1 MTKTLDKV
9 ADAKVADA
17 SAYVNGGESQP
28 LPESLLEAENALAEL
43 ASVFFPAD
51 ETLTQLTDGLLK
63 RRQARPSADA
73 EWPDVVSR
81 YRILVEQIPA
91 VVFMAFLDQGIS
103 EAYVSPQIEA
113 MLGFTQAEWLNDP
126 VRWFQQIHPDDKSR
140 WSTEAAHTF
149 LSGEPLRSVY
159 RVLARDGR
167 VVWFH
172 CEVRMVRHPDGRPW
186 FIHGV
191 GFDITELKQ
200 TEEALKQA
208 RDGLELRVRERTKEL
223 GEANAELQQEIS
235 VRQRA
240 EAALRE
246 AHAGLER
253 RVSERTIELARANEV
268 LLTEVGERRRAENAL
283 RKSEDMLRGI
293 FEHAP
298 DTIVVIDLQGR
309 IERVNAQV
317 EQMFGYQ
324 SEELLGRQVE
334 ELLPKLFKR
343 RLTKPRTDNS
353 ADPHLRPMGAGLE
366 LRGRRRDGSEF
377 PVEVMLSP
385 IAVAAGSLVIAII
398 RNITRR
404 KQSDAALRESADRLK
419 ILSRRLIEVQ
429 EAERRSLALEL
440 HDEFGQVLTGLK
452 LTLEMCAR
460 LPADEARAS
469 ITQAQAL
476 VNDLMAR
483 ARKMSLDLRPATLD
497 HLGLLSALLWHIKQY
512 SAQTQVRVQ
521 FKHSGLEGQR
531 FPAEV
536 ETAGYRIVQEALT
549 NVARHAETDE
559 ATVLIWADR
568 HGLTI
573 QIEDQGRGFDA
584 ETALA
589 ADHTS
594 GLAGMRE
601 RVALLGGHFII
612 ESHPGKGTRLTAEF
626 NVGDEQPPPPRDS
639 GAAGE

>member
-1 MTKTLDKV
+1 MKTLDKPEE
-9 ADAKVADA
+9 AT
-17 SAYVNGGESQP
+17 AYLNGGQSPP
-28 LPESLLEAENALAEL
+28 LPEGLLEAESALAQL
-43 ASVFFPAD
+43 ASVFLPTD
-51 ETLTQLTDGLLK
+51 ETVRQLADGFLDK
-63 RRQARPSADA
+63 WKAQPDA

-126 VRWFQQIHPDDKSR
+126 VRWYSQIHPEDKSR

-159 RVLARDGR
+159 RVLARDRR

-191 GFDITELKQ
+191 GFDITDLKQ
-200 TEEALKQA
+200 AEEALTQA
-208 RDGLELRVRERTKEL
+208 RDQLELRVGERTKEL
-223 GEANAELQQEIS
+223 GEANAELQQEIA

-240 EAALRE
+240 EALLRE
-246 AHAGLER
+246 THADLER
-253 RVSERTIELARANEV
+253 RVSERTNELARANEI
-268 LLTEVGERRRAENAL
+268 LLTEVGERRRAEAAL

-293 FEHAP
+293 FEFAP
-298 DTIVVIDLQGR
+298 DTIVVIDRGGR

-317 EQMFGYQ
+317 ARMFGYD

-334 ELLPKLFKR
+334 ILLPERFR
-343 RLTKPRTDNS
+343 RRHTKHRS
-353 ADPHLRPMGAGLE
+353 GFLSDPHLRPMGAGLE
-366 LRGRRRDGSEF
+366 LYGRRKDGGEF
-377 PVEVMLSP
+377 PVEIMLSP
-385 IAVAAGSLVIAII
+385 VEAASGSMVIAVI
-398 RNITRR
+398 RDITRR
-404 KQSDAALRESADRLK
+404 KRADAALRESADRLK

-440 HDEFGQVLTGLK
+440 HDEFGQILTGLK
-452 LTLEMCAR
+452 LTLEMCERQPEGAAR
-460 LPADEARAS
+460 QGIA
-469 ITQAQAL
+469 QAQAL

-512 SAQTQVRVQ
+512 SAQTQVRVL
-521 FKHSGLEGQR
+521 FRHSGLEGRR

-536 ETAGYRIVQEALT
+536 ETASYRIVQEALT
-549 NVARHAETDE
+549 NVARHAETSE
-559 ATVLIWADR
+559 ATVLVWADP
-568 HGLTI
+568 HALTI
-573 QIEDQGRGFDA
+573 RIEDEGKGFDT

-601 RVALLGGHFII
+601 RAALLGGHFTI
-612 ESHPGKGTRLTAEF
+612 ESRPGKGARLTAEF
-626 NVGDEQPPPPRDS
+626 NVGGDEKD
-639 GAAGE
+639 AARGGG

>member
-1 MTKTLDKV
+1 MMMKTLDKV
-9 ADAKVADA
+9 EAA
-17 SAYVNGGESQP
+17 STYLNGEGSPP
-28 LPESLLEAENALAEL
+28 LPESLLAAESALAQL

-51 ETLTQLTDGLLK
+51 ETVKLLTGDLVTRWK
-63 RRQARPSADA
+63 AMPTADA

-126 VRWFQQIHPDDKSR
+126 VRWFQQIHPDDKAR

-172 CEVRMVRHPDGRPW
+172 CEVRMVRHADGRPW

-191 GFDITELKQ
+191 GFDISELKQ
-200 TEEALKQA
+200 AEAALTQA
-208 RDGLELRVRERTKEL
+208 RDGLELRVHERTHEL
-223 GEANAELQQEIS
+223 GEANAELQQEIA

-246 AHAGLER
+246 AQAGLER
-253 RVSERTIELARANEV
+253 RVSARTIELARANEI
-268 LLTEVGERRRAENAL
+268 LLTEIGERRRAEDAL

-298 DTIVVIDLQGR
+298 DTIVVIDLEGR

-317 EQMFGYQ
+317 EQMFGYH

-334 ELLPKLFKR
+334 ELLPELFR
-343 RLTKPRTDNS
+343 RRITKQRTDKVVDS
-353 ADPHLRPMGAGLE
+353 HLRSMGAGLE
-366 LRGRRRDGSEF
+366 MHGRRKDGGEL
-377 PVEVMLSP
+377 PVEVMVSP
-385 IAVAAGSLVIAII
+385 IAIATGTLVIAII
-398 RNITRR
+398 RDITRR
-404 KQSDAALRESADRLK
+404 KQSEAALRESADRLK

-440 HDEFGQVLTGLK
+440 HDEFGQILTGLK
-452 LTLEMCAR
+452 LTLEMCER
-460 LPADEARAS
+460 QPAGEARAG

-521 FKHSGLEGQR
+521 FKHGGVEGQR
-531 FPAEV
+531 FPAEI
-536 ETAGYRIVQEALT
+536 ETASYRIVQEALT
-549 NVARHAETDE
+549 NVARHAETFE
-559 ATVLIWADR
+559 AMVLVWADL

-573 QIEDQGRGFDA
+573 QIEDHGKGFDA

-601 RVALLGGHFII
+601 RASLLGGHFTI
-612 ESHPGKGTRLTAEF
+612 ESHPGEGTRLTAEF
-626 NVGDEQPPPPRDS
+626 NIGGDQQQQQQR
-639 GAAGE
+639 GGGE

>member
-1 MTKTLDKV
+1 MTMKAFHQ
-9 ADAKVADA
+9 ADDA
-17 SAYVNGGESQP
+17 TAYLNGEGSPP
-28 LPESLLEAENALAEL
+28 LPESLLAAESALAKL

-51 ETLTQLTDGLLK
+51 ETFEQFTGGLLSK
-63 RRQARPSADA
+63 WKARPAAAAA

-172 CEVRMVRHPDGRPW
+172 CEVRMVRHDDGRPW

-191 GFDITELKQ
+191 GFDISELKQ
-200 TEEALKQA
+200 AEAALTQA

-235 VRQRA
+235 VRQQA

-246 AHAGLER
+246 AHAELEG
-253 RVSERTIELARANEV
+253 RVSERTTELARANEI
-268 LLTEVGERRRAENAL
+268 LLTEVGERRRAEDAL
-283 RKSEDMLRGI
+283 RKSETMLSGI

-298 DTIVVIDLQGR
+298 DTIVVIDRHGR
-309 IERVNAQV
+309 IERVNAQA
-317 EQMFGYQ
+317 ELMFGYQ
-324 SEELLGRQVE
+324 SDELLGRQIE
-334 ELLPKLFKR
+334 ELLPERFR
-343 RLTKPRTDNS
+343 RRETSHPVGFL
-353 ADPHLRPMGAGLE
+353 ADPHPRPPGAGLE
-366 LRGRRRDGSEF
+366 LYGRRRDGGEF
-377 PVEVMLSP
+377 PVEIMLSP
-385 IAVAAGSLVIAII
+385 VEAASGSMVIAVI
-398 RNITRR
+398 RDITRR
-404 KQSDAALRESADRLK
+404 KRADAALRESADRLQT
-419 ILSRRLIEVQ
+419 LSRRLIEVQ

-440 HDEFGQVLTGLK
+440 HDEFGQILTGLK
-452 LTLEMCAR
+452 LTLEMCER
-460 LPADEARAS
+460 LPAGEARAY
-469 ITQAQAL
+469 TRQAQAL

-497 HLGLLSALLWHIKQY
+497 HLGLLSALLSHIKQY
-512 SAQTQVRVQ
+512 GAQTQVRVE

-536 ETAGYRIVQEALT
+536 ETASYRIVQEALT
-549 NVARHAETDE
+549 NVARHAESSE
-559 ATVLIWADR
+559 ATVFVWADP

-573 QIEDQGRGFDA
+573 QIEDQGKGFDT

-589 ADHTS
+589 AGHTS

-601 RVALLGGHFII
+601 RAALLGGHFTI
-612 ESHPGKGTRLTAEF
+612 ESGPGKGTRLTAEF
-626 NVGDEQPPPPRDS
+626 HIGDDQQMH
-639 GAAGE
+639 GGE